1 MKNMASFRIT
11 SFVCFY
17 FALIC
22 LAPFF
27 RTWSWM
33 TAAVTA
39 LVLAVSFIGVRFK
52 HVVLRI
58 AVSLIPFIPSVWS
71 LLSADYLTAAVCAIP
86 AVLNAVTLIGAH
98 AYDAFYRYRRE
109 FLVLSLVCFVLLVLS
124 INPFIFSGPTCI
136 YIGCYLFFGVLAMRA
151 GRVGQFRS
159 ARWQAG
165 NAGLFVLPIFLS
177 AGVGVG
183 LMIGFDRLI
192 KWLSRFFL
200 DEGVARASSSPSPIY
215 ADSIIKVEPS
225 FEGFST
231 AVPLEF
237 ATEPPDTVAEI
248 IASGLDWRWIAAGA
262 VLLIACAVL
271 VFLLLRKKEKVLT
284 EQEKLDLDL
293 ERDIVGS
300 FSRRRKNISGK
311 DLNREKVRELYRRYM
326 EFLRSK
332 GIRILSNE
340 TTSDISDAAASVT
353 EDDTALRSIYR
364 LCRYDSDLPVTDED
378 VKLAEEV
385 YMRLITFKK
394 ENDESEDVKPV
405 SPPTKE

>member
-22 LAPFF
+22 FAPFF
-27 RTWSWM
+27 RAWSWM
-33 TAAVTA
+33 TAAVTV
-39 LVLAVSFIGVRFK
+39 LVLVVSFIGVRFK

-58 AVSLIPFIPSVWS
+58 AVSLIPFAPSVWS
-71 LLSADYLTAAVCAIP
+71 LLSADYLMAAACFVP
-86 AVLNAVTLIGAH
+86 AVLNAVILITEHGYDTLH
-98 AYDAFYRYRRE
+98 QYRRA
-109 FLVLSLVCFVLLVLS
+109 FLALSLICFILLILS
-124 INPFIFSGPTCI
+124 INPLLFSGPTCI

-151 GRVGQFRS
+151 GRAGQYRS

-165 NAGLFVLPIFLS
+165 NAGFFVLPILLS
-177 AGVGVG
+177 AGVGVV

-192 KWLSRFFL
+192 KWLSQFFL
-200 DEGVARASSSPSPIY
+200 DEGVARASSSPSPIH
-215 ADSIIKVEPS
+215 ADSVLKVEPS
-225 FEGFST
+225 AETFSS

-237 ATEPPDTVAEI
+237 ATEPPHTVVKNI
-248 IASGLDWRWIAAGA
+248 ISALDWRWIAAGA
-262 VLLIACAVL
+262 AVLIACAVL
-271 VFLLLRKKEKVLT
+271 VFLLLRKKEKNLT

-300 FSRRRKNISGK
+300 FSRRRKNIIGK
-311 DLNREKVRELYRRYM
+311 DLNREKVRELYRRYI

-340 TTSDISDAAASVT
+340 TTSDISEAAVSVT
-353 EDDTALRSIYR
+353 DDDTTLRSIYR

-378 VKLAEEV
+378 VRLAEEAF
-385 YMRLITFKK
+385 MRLVTFRPEPDEP
-394 ENDESEDVKPV
+394 ENVPSK
-405 SPPTKE
+405 SPQTKE